1 VSAPLLIRGGTVVDP
16 RNGLHAARDLLLRE
30 GKVAEVGER
39 LTAPP
44 GAQVIDAAGKWVF
57 PGLVDLHVHLREP
70 GGEGKET
77 ILTGSQAAAAG
88 GYTSVVAMPN
98 TSPVIDSGL
107 LARFVAD
114 RGRAAGLCRVY
125 PSGAITKGQ
134 QGRELADMG
143 ELVEAG
149 CVCLTDDGRP
159 VMDAGLMRRALQW
172 ARPLGVP
179 LMLHEEDLNL
189 SARGV
194 MNEGEV
200 ATRLGLAPIPASAEV
215 AMIARDLVLAEETG
229 GWIHLAHVSCEASV
243 RLLREARRRGVRV
256 TAEATPHHFTL
267 TDEALEGYDTHAKMN
282 PPLRH
287 RRDVEALQE
296 ALADGTLD
304 AIATDHA
311 PHGASDKEVELDRA
325 ANGVV
330 GLETALPLTLAL
342 VHQGQLSLERA
353 VELLSASPARLFGL
367 PGGHLGVGAPADVV
381 VVEPQAEWVVDRARF
396 FSRSRNTP
404 FHGRRVKGQVACTV
418 LGGKVVFASGAIQ
431 EAHG

>member
-39 LTAPP
+39 LTAPQ

-200 ATRLGLAPIPASAEV
+200 ATRMGLAPIPASAEV